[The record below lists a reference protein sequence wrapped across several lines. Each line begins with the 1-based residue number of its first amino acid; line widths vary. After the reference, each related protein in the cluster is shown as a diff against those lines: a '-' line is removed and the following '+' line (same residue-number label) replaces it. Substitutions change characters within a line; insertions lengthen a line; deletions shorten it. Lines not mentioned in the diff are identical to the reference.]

1 MKLKLRHKL
10 VHRVNNFWK
19 RGNCAEIICLSLP
32 DDNRLQ
38 QIEIIHL
45 ITYVCKHISIAR
57 KFFTKDI
64 VVIIIFI
71 WIILYT

>member
-1 MKLKLRHKL
+1 MITLKHKDHTTMKLKLRRKL

-19 RGNCAEIICLSLP
+19 RGNYAEIICLSLP

-45 ITYVCKHISIAR
+45 IMYVN
-57 KFFTKDI
+57 
-64 VVIIIFI
+64 IF
-71 WIILYT
+71 L

>member
-38 QIEIIHL
+38 QMKIIHFS
-45 ITYVCKHISIAR
+45 YVN
-57 KFFTKDI
+57 
-64 VVIIIFI
+64 IF
-71 WIILYT
+71 L